1 MSGVTPP
8 TGVVTPGRLA
18 RLRNWVS
25 CHRAPIVMV
34 ALAIIIPEVLTG
46 STPVLN
52 LIDPFAVAGLLGF
65 YGAGV
70 LLIRDLAIRWG
81 KGWAAILPLGL
92 AYGIAEEGIA
102 TKTMVYP
109 RSTAA
114 GHLATY
120 GHYLGISWNFAVV
133 IDIFHAVYSIALP
146 ILIIGLLYPETR
158 GQRWLSDRGLTGTFL
173 ILAATVT
180 FGFFGFVPGYFEG
193 WAVLGFLLII
203 LGAFVGLARYCP
215 PEWAKPC
222 AEVPQR
228 SPAWFLGLG
237 IAFAAGWFFFY
248 LPAPFLLSIPLL
260 SILGEIGT
268 AAGAFCLAR
277 KHLGRSGN
285 SLHCVYFAAGILSW
299 YIPWDVVIGLF
310 LGDYL
315 VVFFLVAIYILLYR
329 LKVRYSRVVPTT
341 TPGSE
346 PTPPFPGVDPG
357 KLR

>member
-1 MSGVTPP
+1 
-8 TGVVTPGRLA
+8 
-18 RLRNWVS
+18 
-25 CHRAPIVMV
+25 MV

-52 LIDPFAVAGLLGF
+52 LIDPIALAGLLGL

-70 LLIRDLAIRWG
+70 LLIRDLSIRWG
-81 KGWAAILPLGL
+81 KGWSAILPLGL

-109 RSTAA
+109 HSGAA

-120 GHYLGISWNFAVV
+120 GHFLGVSWNFAVV

-146 ILIIGLLYPETR
+146 ILIVGLLYPGTR
-158 GQRWLSDRGLTGTFL
+158 GQRWLSDRGLAGTFL

-180 FGFFGFVPGYFEG
+180 FGFFGFVPQYFEG
-193 WAVLGFLLII
+193 WAVLGFLLVT
-203 LGAFVGLARYCP
+203 LAAFVGVARYCP
-215 PEWAKPC
+215 ADWVRPRTEL
-222 AEVPQR
+222 PQR

-248 LPAPFLLSIPLL
+248 LPAPYLLSVPVL
-260 SILGEIGT
+260 SILGEIAT
-268 AAGAFCLAR
+268 AAGVFYLAR
-277 KHLGRSGN
+277 KHLGRSAN

-315 VVFFLVAIYILLYR
+315 VVFFLVAIYVVLYR
-329 LKVRYSRVVPTT
+329 LKGRYSQVAPTT
-341 TPGSE
+341 TPG
-346 PTPPFPGVDPG
+346 V
-357 KLR
+357 